1 MRKLIVSSLVS
12 LDGVHG
18 DPQSWAGDLFDEQA
32 AEESLAVLLDSD
44 AMLMGKNT
52 YEYFAPTFSPSSGP
66 YLERINQMRKY
77 VFSSTLT
84 AADWNNTTIIPGDP
98 AAAARELKRQGDR
111 HLVIY
116 GYGQLA
122 QTLLEHG
129 LVDTL
134 SFVINPVIVGSGTT
148 LFRPGERANLRLV
161 SVTERRN
168 GVVTL
173 SYANA

>member
-1 MRKLIVSSLVS
+1 V
-12 LDGVHG
+12 
-18 DPQSWAGDLFDEQA
+18 
-32 AEESLAVLLDSD
+32 
-44 AMLMGKNT
+44 
-52 YEYFAPTFSPSSGP
+52 
-66 YLERINQMRKY
+66 
-77 VFSSTLT
+77 
-84 AADWNNTTIIPGDP
+84 
-98 AAAARELKRQGDR
+98 RELKQQGDR

-129 LVDTL
+129 LVDKL
-134 SFVINPVIVGSGTT
+134 NFVVNPVMAGSGTT
-148 LFRPGERANLRLV
+148 LFRPGKRTNLRLV